1 MQIPLTETIIRALKE
16 KYIDFQGN
24 KLEIVV
30 KDPPGWVKEELEQF
44 IKDFKETTKYENYW
58 HRMYKCVHKNY
69 DDMKK
74 QLIRYRNKRNPSN
87 QRSYED
93 FYS

>member
-30 KDPPGWVKEELEQF
+30 KGPPCWVKEELEKF
-44 IKDFKETTKYENYW
+44 IKDFKETAKYEDY
-58 HRMYKCVHKNY
+58 
-69 DDMKK
+69 
-74 QLIRYRNKRNPSN
+74 
-87 QRSYED
+87 
-93 FYS
+93 